1 MSINTMKRREFL
13 APAAAAAAFTLVPRH
28 VLGGPGYVAPSDKV
42 ALAHIGCGT
51 EGTREL
57 ITGLI
62 QNDQIQIV
70 AVCDP
75 VKDGT
80 NYLDWGKN
88 STRDGIRKLLE
99 DPSFNANMD
108 GVRSGRDQFQ
118 EVVQRYYA
126 KARGLQNFKVAAYAD
141 FRELLEK
148 EKDIDAVKVMTPDFT
163 HAAVAIAAMRKG
175 KAVAVHKPLAN
186 RMNEAKLVIETA
198 RQTKVATHFLPWGM
212 SGPPERLL
220 ARLKDGVIGPVR
232 EYHTWS
238 SSPVWPQYTD
248 LPTERPPV
256 PEGMDWQLWLGPER
270 DRPYHPCYTHMVFR
284 SWYDFGGGCIADGG
298 IYGLWPLFVALDLG
312 PPISARAISSHACN
326 IIDHVANPI
335 SNNFSFPAASA
346 FHFQYAAHGDWPAL
360 DLYWYEG
367 GMRPHIPELEAED
380 APLPESGSMWVGDK
394 GRIIGGNRLVT
405 AKGIEPLFPED
416 ASPQGGGAGAGRGG
430 GRGGGRS
437 GTSRPGGGTGQTS
450 FARGEDLWAQA
461 IKGGTPSPG
470 NILTAG
476 PISETVCLAAVALRA
491 QRQKSGVRV
500 YPSAVRVR
508 YDSANMKITNLAEAN
523 QYLTRDYRP
532 GWEL

>member
-1 MSINTMKRREFL
+1 MALPDMNRRAFL
-13 APAAAAAAFTLVPRH
+13 APATTAAFTLVPRH

-62 QNDQIQIV
+62 QNDQFQIV

-75 VKDGT
+75 VKDGA
-80 NYLDWGKN
+80 NYLDWAKN
-88 STRDGIRKLLE
+88 STRDGIRRLLE
-99 DPSFNANMD
+99 DPGFNAKVD

-148 EKDIDAVKVMTPDFT
+148 ERDIDAVKVMTPDFS
-163 HAAVAIAAMRKG
+163 HAAITIAAMRKG

-186 RMNEAKLVIETA
+186 RMNEARLVIETA

-212 SGPPERLL
+212 TAAPERLI

-232 EYHTWS
+232 EYHTWT
-238 SSPVWPQYTD
+238 SSPVWPQYTE

-256 PEGMDWQLWLGPER
+256 PEGFDWQLWLGPER

-298 IYGLWPLFVALDLG
+298 IYGLWPLFVALGLG
-312 PPISARAISSHACN
+312 PPISARAFSSHACN
-326 IIDHVANPI
+326 VVDHVANPV
-335 SNNFSFPAASA
+335 SNNFSFPAASTIQ
-346 FHFQYAAHGDWPAL
+346 FQYAAHGDWPAL
-360 DLYWYEG
+360 DLFWYEG
-367 GMRPHIPELEAED
+367 GMRPRIPELEAED
-380 APLPESGSMWVGDK
+380 TPLPESGSMWVGDK
-394 GRIIGGNRLVT
+394 GRIIPGSQRGGQRLVT
-405 AKGIEPLFPED
+405 AKGIEPLFPEE
-416 ASPQGGGAGAGRGG
+416 ASAAG
-430 GRGGGRS
+430 GRDAGSGR
-437 GTSRPGGGTGQTS
+437 RGTGAPQQTS

-461 IKGGTPSPG
+461 IQGGPPSPG
-470 NILTAG
+470 NVLTAG

-491 QRQKSGVRV
+491 ERQRSGVRV
-500 YPSAVRVR
+500 YPAAVRLK
-508 YDSANMKITNLAEAN
+508 YDSAGMKITNLPGAN